1 MIYRVSEIPIRI
13 QAGFFI
19 EIDKLIL
26 KLPWK
31 FKGPRKGKT
40 ILKTK
45 LEDLTS
51 QFQNLLQS
59 LTKDSVVLA

>member
-31 FKGPRKGKT
+31 FKGLRKAKT

-59 LTKDSVVLA
+59 LTKDRVVLA